1 MNPKNQRD
9 KWLNELYPELK
20 RGPHSS
26 VRIKQRTAFLVGYDL
41 AIRDMKNRLWEKI
54 LEEEQHGS

>member
-1 MNPKNQRD
+1 MSRKDQRD

-20 RGPHSS
+20 RGPHNS

-41 AIRDMKNRLWEKI
+41 AVRDMKNKLWEKI